1 MRRIS
6 FPSDHE
12 NETPSKPT
20 RPIFKSRKR
29 KVGEGRQK
37 TMAERGSSPQPE
49 EDPDLDIKVTRKS
62 RIKMGM
68 TNEAHAPSTEH
79 KSALEMLSRYNDYTK
94 EVAETAMVEA
104 PTQIPDELQIK
115 ELKERRYRAQL
126 GKLESVKQQELD
138 EDYDSE
144 HDFKTR
150 RGIDDDIDF
159 DIDLDDRLGD
169 GRFAVGAGE
178 QRVQRLLR
186 QEEIE
191 EALYH
196 AQLSEDEQELD
207 YEAEVSRLKEHISNL
222 QAAENN
228 ATEKQAVL
236 QQRIVDLSVQRRA
249 IEEQLKGLC

>member
-12 NETPSKPT
+12 NEAPSTPA

-37 TMAERGSSPQPE
+37 SVVERGSPPQPE
-49 EDPDLDIKVTRKS
+49 EDADLDIKVMRKS
-62 RIKMGM
+62 RIKMGV
-68 TNEAHAPSTEH
+68 TNEAHAPSTER
-79 KSALEMLSRYNDYTK
+79 KSALEMLSRYNDHVE
-94 EVAETAMVEA
+94 EVSGTAVVEA

-126 GKLESVKQQELD
+126 GQLESAKQQELD

-144 HDFKTR
+144 HEFKTR
-150 RGIDDDIDF
+150 HTVDDDMDF
-159 DIDLDDRLGD
+159 DIDLDERLGD

-191 EALYH
+191 EALYQ
-196 AQLSEDEQELD
+196 AQLSEDEQEIN

-228 ATEKQAVL
+228 AAEKQAAL
-236 QQRIVDLSVQRRA
+236 QQRIADLGVQRRE
-249 IEEQLKGLC
+249 IEEQLNSLC

>member
-6 FPSDHE
+6 FPSDNE
-12 NETPSKPT
+12 NEAPSKPL

-29 KVGEGRQK
+29 KVGEVRQK
-37 TMAERGSSPQPE
+37 SAMERESSPQPE
-49 EDPDLDIKVTRKS
+49 EEADLDIKVMRKS
-62 RIKMGM
+62 RVKMGV
-68 TNEAHAPSTEH
+68 TNNSHAPSTER
-79 KSALEMLSRYNDYTK
+79 KSALEMLRRYNDYSVET
-94 EVAETAMVEA
+94 AETAAVEA
-104 PTQIPDELQIK
+104 PTQIPDEMQIK

-126 GKLESVKQQELD
+126 GQLESAKQQELD

-144 HDFKTR
+144 HEFKTR
-150 RGIDDDIDF
+150 RDVDDDMDF

-191 EALYH
+191 EALYQ

-228 ATEKQAVL
+228 AAEKQAAL
-236 QQRIVDLSVQRRA
+236 QQRIADLSLQRRE
-249 IEEQLKGLC
+249 IEEQLNGLC